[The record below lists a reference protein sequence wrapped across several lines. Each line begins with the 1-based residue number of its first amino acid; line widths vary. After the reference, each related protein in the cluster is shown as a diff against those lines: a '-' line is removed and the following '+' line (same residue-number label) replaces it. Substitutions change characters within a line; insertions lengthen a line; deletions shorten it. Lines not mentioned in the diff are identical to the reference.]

1 MTKAQEALQ
10 RVLTSHPGGLTRRQ
24 LRAYLN
30 HYVHSSEEFDALLAN
45 TPNITME
52 RVPKPS
58 VRYHTLITLTP
69 PATSLPSINPSTT
82 TPPRN
87 RPVVT
92 Q

>member
-1 MTKAQEALQ
+1 MTKAQEALK

-30 HYVHSSEEFDALLAN
+30 HYVHSSQEFDDLLTA

-58 VRYHTLITLTP
+58 VRYHTLISLKTP
-69 PATSLPSINPSTT
+69 APTATLPSVNPTR
-82 TPPRN
+82 PRN

-92 Q
+92 P